1 METIIYVTSV
11 KIKKAMMYLTLQS
24 EQQLKPSSITLICK
38 NEISP
43 AAVSLDFTVSH
54 TDKTVIQ
61 TCIDTGLLRLRTD
74 DWELSVSMENRT
86 FAAVLDN
93 HIRASLILFS
103 YKITS
108 GQNFLFF
115 PMGGPCHK
123 FLLRCRPISK
133 YDGISTQLKEL
144 AAFALSRLLKPFWK
158 KKKIWLIYE
167 KYSSSAQDNGFY
179 FFQYCM
185 EQLPPQRRRQ
195 IYFILDRSSAQWSD
209 VQQYKKQVLPFM
221 SFRHILYLL
230 LADLYVASDARLHA
244 FAWKPMPNLISREIN
259 RHDIFF
265 LQHGVLGLKRVE
277 NLFGKDG
284 ASPMTYFAVSSEAEQ
299 HIVTEYFGYD
309 KAHAPIVGLARW
321 DVLENK
327 ADPEEKKILVMPTW
341 RSWLEDKDDD
351 FFCRSEYYQTYMNL
365 FQNKELLSLL
375 EKAHT
380 KMIFYIHPKLKE
392 FINTFHAESSLI
404 QLVSFGQCALN
415 QLIMECSML
424 ITDYSSVCWD
434 VYYLEKP
441 VVFYQFDHELYE
453 KTNGSYLDM
462 EHDLFGD
469 RCIQETQL
477 ISCIEHY
484 IQTDFCEKEE
494 YKKMRKDLFA
504 FRDHNNCKRICD
516 FIDKNR

>member
-38 NEISP
+38 NEVSP

-61 TCIDTGLLRLRTD
+61 TCIDTSLLKLRTD

-86 FAAVLDN
+86 FAAVLDS

-244 FAWKPMPNLISREIN
+244 FAWKPMPNLIS
-259 RHDIFF
+259 
-265 LQHGVLGLKRVE
+265 
-277 NLFGKDG
+277 
-284 ASPMTYFAVSSEAEQ
+284 SSMVS
-299 HIVTEYFGYD
+299 
-309 KAHAPIVGLARW
+309 
-321 DVLENK
+321 
-327 ADPEEKKILVMPTW
+327 
-341 RSWLEDKDDD
+341 
-351 FFCRSEYYQTYMNL
+351 
-365 FQNKELLSLL
+365 
-375 EKAHT
+375 
-380 KMIFYIHPKLKE
+380 
-392 FINTFHAESSLI
+392 
-404 QLVSFGQCALN
+404 
-415 QLIMECSML
+415 
-424 ITDYSSVCWD
+424 
-434 VYYLEKP
+434 
-441 VVFYQFDHELYE
+441 
-453 KTNGSYLDM
+453 LD
-462 EHDLFGD
+462 
-469 RCIQETQL
+469 
-477 ISCIEHY
+477 
-484 IQTDFCEKEE
+484 
-494 YKKMRKDLFA
+494 
-504 FRDHNNCKRICD
+504 
-516 FIDKNR
+516 